1 MRALRVL
8 AAAVA
13 MTMIGPPSGADTV
26 CRPTELGTLRCAGP
40 AVRPEP
46 RPVYRS
52 DVQALDRVRQAGEAA
67 DRDVDRFV
75 PARETEPARRRHDQR
90 PPGRRPLPPR
100 PPRQPP
106 LPLSAIAPT
115 PPRVNRPL
123 PRTPHAYAW
132 CMGCA

>member
-13 MTMIGPPSGADTV
+13 MTMIGAPSGADTV

-67 DRDVDRFV
+67 ERDGTASS
-75 PARETEPARRRHDQR
+75 PPARRT
-90 PPGRRPLPPR
+90 GSAAPR
-100 PPRQPP
+100 
-106 LPLSAIAPT
+106 SATARSPAPAAPT
-115 PPRVNRPL
+115 ASATSTAAERDRADPAAR
-123 PRTPHAYAW
+123 
-132 CMGCA
+132 